1 MPGKKSMSKVE
12 RQQEVKEKPEK
23 KEKKVE
29 KVIGSVD
36 MPDIK
41 QEDLIAQFKRMKAI
55 TPTEVAIQFNIKVS
69 MAKRLLE
76 DQRKS
81 EVVSLVSKSQNLKVY
96 SLTQK

>member
-81 EVVSLVSKSQNLKVY
+81 EVVSLVSKSQNLKIY

>member
-23 KEKKVE
+23 KEKKIE

-81 EVVSLVSKSQNLKVY
+81 EVVSLVSKSQNLKIY